1 MPNHSM
7 QDFRVKRTAV
17 SSIKGSKIHWGSFL
31 PTIIT
36 VLGVG
41 AWIAGEAFYM
51 GYWSAAGIPAITSMS
66 LQQTAFA
73 GFAAAYYNWA
83 WLPLVIGLCALYF
96 AILAVDFKSRGTL
109 KIQWL
114 TKLKNW
120 WSENIEIDKKLG
132 KLVSSLLIA
141 AILFFILILAPL
153 TVWVV
158 KAMGQGK
165 EAFQRQACSIRAAK
179 TLPSAVTLADGT
191 TIGGKVLD
199 RSEKALVFLNRTTI
213 YVITV
218 DGEKNKLLDSTDIQ
232 HVKCL

>member
-7 QDFRVKRTAV
+7 RGFRVKSSAD
-17 SSIKGSKIHWGSFL
+17 SSIKIHKIHWSSFL
-31 PTIIT
+31 PIIIT

-83 WLPLVIGLCALYF
+83 WLPLAIGLCALYL
-96 AILAVDFKSRGTL
+96 AILAVDFKSRGPL
-109 KIQWL
+109 KIKWL
-114 TKLKNW
+114 IKLKQW
-120 WSENIEIDKKLG
+120 WNENIEIDKRLG

-153 TVWVV
+153 TIWVV
-158 KAMGQGK
+158 KAIGDGK
-165 EAFQRQACSIRAAK
+165 DLFQKQACAIRVAK
-179 TLPSAVTLADGT
+179 TLPSVIKLADGT
-191 TIGGKVLD
+191 TISGKVLD
-199 RSEKALVFLNRTTI
+199 RSEKAIVFLSRTMI
-213 YVITV
+213 YVITIN
-218 DGEKNKLLDSTDIQ
+218 GEKNNLLDSTDLQ
-232 HVKCL
+232 HVKCQ